1 MNKSNLPNEQIL
13 FIKKLKRLRELNTWS
28 IKDLSEISGVS
39 SGYISDIEAGLKK
52 AIGKDIFSK
61 LIFAFKKNPEFF
73 SKKDEYELYSYYL
86 KLTIPLVVYDFMVK
100 KDK

>member
-52 AIGKDIFSK
+52 AIGKV
-61 LIFAFKKNPEFF
+61 IFAFKKNPEFF

-86 KLTIPLVVYDFMVK
+86 KLTIPSVVYDFMVK